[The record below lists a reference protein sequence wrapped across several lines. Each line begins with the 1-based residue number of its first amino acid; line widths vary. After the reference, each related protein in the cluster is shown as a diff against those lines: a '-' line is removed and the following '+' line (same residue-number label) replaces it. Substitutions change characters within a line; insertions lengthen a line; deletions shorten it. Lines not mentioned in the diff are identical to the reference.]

1 MLCPCT
7 PISTPLLHL
16 DCSGGGRQT
25 PGGGLGGHLGALH
38 PRPASQSSES
48 SEPARVCERPLT
60 TRPPWTGPCPGSGVA
75 RSGRSW
81 REYARQPGECTPM
94 VPGRAVS
101 FGRREGLDLG
111 CPGDPGRPKPGSE
124 PQLGAGNRNSNP
136 GRALARRRRRGNAA
150 PKRDSDKGSGAHAAD
165 GGSGAALWAAGN
177 RARPDWRRSRP
188 GTHGRDLL
196 DQEVLPPG
204 PAAVFPSSPCSPSI
218 RDRDRDAPLLCAP
231 GASSFLTVSRL
242 PGSFWRTP
250 TLTFLPTPV
259 THLLPPLP
267 QRALSPAPA
276 SGEEEWPRHSGPG
289 GASCESEAAA
299 PFSSTLA
306 TYCPSLFSTSPD
318 PREARDQQDAARGGD
333 ASPGWRCT
341 RFHPA
346 SPRSGCRSLRGVGGR
361 APTPSPG
368 ELRCLHSWKR
378 GVPRPW
384 PPSPQL

>member
-1 MLCPCT
+1 
-7 PISTPLLHL
+7 
-16 DCSGGGRQT
+16 
-25 PGGGLGGHLGALH
+25 
-38 PRPASQSSES
+38 
-48 SEPARVCERPLT
+48 
-60 TRPPWTGPCPGSGVA
+60 
-75 RSGRSW
+75 
-81 REYARQPGECTPM
+81 M

-250 TLTFLPTPV
+250 TLTFLLSLVPHPRDTPSTTSAPARSQPRSRGWRGGVATPQWAWGRILRVGGGGAFLFHPSDLLSFPFFYQPGPQRSPGPTGCSPGWGCVPWVEVHPFPPRQSTLWMPV
-259 THLLPPLP
+259 T
-267 QRALSPAPA
+267 
-276 SGEEEWPRHSGPG
+276 
-289 GASCESEAAA
+289 
-299 PFSSTLA
+299 
-306 TYCPSLFSTSPD
+306 
-318 PREARDQQDAARGGD
+318 ARGGRPGAHSESRRTAVPSQLEARGSEAL
-333 ASPGWRCT
+333 ASLTAAIGT
-341 RFHPA
+341 RWA
-346 SPRSGCRSLRGVGGR
+346 G
-361 APTPSPG
+361 
-368 ELRCLHSWKR
+368 
-378 GVPRPW
+378 
-384 PPSPQL
+384 PPSRRKRICSSQVATGSRGRNLSGHKV